1 MSHITR
7 PDHDVADVKELKE
20 LEKLEAGEPLPL
32 SEIDPESFPTGIVP
46 VALATSALQRSL
58 SSASGSGREG

>member
-1 MSHITR
+1 MTR
-7 PDHDVADVKELKE
+7 PDRDVAEVEE
-20 LEKLEAGEPLPL
+20 LEELEAGEPLDL
-32 SEIDPESFPTGIVP
+32 SEIDPESFPIGIVL